1 MSERSKERLS
11 ERSRSV
17 AGDVVLITGAASGMG
32 RAAAR
37 LFADEGARVAV
48 VDRHADGAHTV
59 AAEITAVHG
68 PDAAEAWALD
78 VADPVAIVAV
88 VAEVVERL
96 GPIDVLVNNAGI
108 ALPAVLEGDDEA
120 YEAAWSA
127 TLAVNLTAH
136 ERLARACLPHLARH
150 GRGRIVN
157 IASTEGLGASRY
169 NSPYVAAKHGVIGL
183 TRALAVELGAKGV
196 TANAVCPGPIRTS
209 MTAAIPDDDK
219 ERFARRNVPLRR
231 YGDPEEV
238 AHMVLSLA
246 LPASSFV
253 NGAVLAVDGGLT
265 AKND

>member
-1 MSERSKERLS
+1 MSERLS
-11 ERSRSV
+11 TLSRSV

-48 VDRHADGAHTV
+48 VDRDGDGAQRV
-59 AAEITAVHG
+59 ADEITAVHG
-68 PDAAEAWALD
+68 LEAAGAWAVD
-78 VADPVAIVAV
+78 VADPAAIVTLVADV
-88 VAEVVERL
+88 VARL
-96 GPIDVLVNNAGI
+96 GPVDVLVNNAGI
-108 ALPAVLEGDDEA
+108 ARPALLEGEDEA

-136 ERLARACLPHLARH
+136 ERLARACLPHLTRH

-157 IASTEGLGASRY
+157 IASTEGLGASRF

-183 TRALAVELGAKGV
+183 TKALAVELGAKGV
-196 TANAVCPGPIRTS
+196 TANAVCPGPIRTG
-209 MTAAIPDDDK
+209 MTESIPDDAK
-219 ERFARRNVPLRR
+219 ERFARRNVPVRR

-238 AHMVLSLA
+238 AHLVLSLA
-246 LPASSFV
+246 LPAASFV
-253 NGAVLAVDGGLT
+253 NGAVVVVDGGLT